1 MMPRW
6 HRASI
11 LGRARSDIGLLV
23 LIGLVV
29 MLATLLTSA
38 VAPLSERTAD
48 RAIAADVRD
57 AGLNGAVVA
66 TIKRPYDEGDQIRDP
81 KAAAALRESAESA
94 QQDMP
99 AGLASVVRP
108 GITTMTSPPM
118 HLLDAGPGRYLRLA
132 YLTGPQKAPAVTYIS
147 GHAPR
152 AGVPAAK
159 ADVEVAVKKFP
170 WPVQV
175 ALSKQAA
182 DALGLAAGDRFEAE
196 DEQHRT
202 ATIVISGV
210 FVAGDPNDNVWAA
223 VPELLH
229 PVIGHS
235 KVLTST
241 STAAIVSSDS
251 LPDLQLAVPFDD
263 LTTRVVFSPRPS
275 LVRWTQTERLTRAIV
290 SLKTSSAR
298 GQGEVSWDSLLDN
311 VLTDSRARVSAAQG
325 QASVLIVGLLA
336 GAMLILVLAADLLVR
351 RRKGSLVLMRER
363 GASLLGIFTEL
374 LVEAVVIALLGSS
387 LGVLV
392 TWLTVGDVGW
402 RWSVPV
408 LVAASLAGPV
418 LATVTAARAADDRRV
433 PANRSARQAAMRVR
447 HVRRLLVEGT
457 VVAVAVLTYVAL
469 RQRGVVGDGDLT
481 ASSAPT
487 WAAIVGGLLLVR
499 LLPPTARLVLARA
512 RRVIGAVPLVVA
524 ARTSRSVGRA
534 LPLLVVA
541 VTVVQLTTAIALAAT
556 EQHGQAAGALQLV
569 GGDAKWETAADRS
582 VAAAATSVSAAP
594 GVRAAAAARV
604 VDGIGV
610 SSGSS
615 AATVRLVVVDSRAY
629 ERVLAASPLPD
640 APQLSRLHQRT
651 SGKVPVL
658 LRGGDR
664 ELREELQIRWEDT
677 PIPLTVVGVAPQVG
691 DTTDPVLIIDRAA
704 FEAAGA
710 TADPGT
716 VWAVGP
722 GAASALKAVAKRAGT
737 VDVLSHVTD
746 DRRSAPLASGL
757 VDLARASSLLL
768 IVFAVLGVALAAAA
782 EAPTRAESLGR
793 LRSLGLGRRDVR
805 RVLLGELV
813 TPVLLGAVVGLVL
826 GIGAALVMF
835 GPMSLELVTGQ
846 TSAPT
851 LVVPWWTAM
860 TVGVLVVTAVLIA
873 RVEAGR
879 VSRTP
884 LATLL
889 RGGDQR

>member
-1 MMPRW
+1 M
-6 HRASI
+6 
-11 LGRARSDIGLLV
+11 
-23 LIGLVV
+23 
-29 MLATLLTSA
+29 A
-38 VAPLSERTAD
+38 VE
-48 RAIAADVRD
+48 
-57 AGLNGAVVA
+57 
-66 TIKRPYDEGDQIRDP
+66 
-81 KAAAALRESAESA
+81 
-94 QQDMP
+94 
-99 AGLASVVRP
+99 
-108 GITTMTSPPM
+108 
-118 HLLDAGPGRYLRLA
+118 
-132 YLTGPQKAPAVTYIS
+132 
-147 GHAPR
+147 
-152 AGVPAAK
+152 
-159 ADVEVAVKKFP
+159 KFP

-202 ATIVISGV
+202 ATIVVSGV

-290 SLKTSSAR
+290 SLKASSAR
-298 GQGEVSWDSLLDN
+298 GQGEVSGQPARQ
-311 VLTDSRARVSAAQG
+311 RAHRQPCAGVGRAGPGVGPDRRAAG
-325 QASVLIVGLLA
+325 GGDVDPGA
-336 GAMLILVLAADLLVR
+336 GGRPAGPSTEGIARADARAGRLVARHLHRAAR
-351 RRKGSLVLMRER
+351 RGGRHRAPRLGAR
-363 GASLLGIFTEL
+363 GARH
-374 LVEAVVIALLGSS
+374 LVA
-387 LGVLV
+387 
-392 TWLTVGDVGW
+392 VGDVGW

-677 PIPLTVVGVAPQVG
+677 PIPLTVVGSP
-691 DTTDPVLIIDRAA
+691 
-704 FEAAGA
+704 
-710 TADPGT
+710 
-716 VWAVGP
+716 
-722 GAASALKAVAKRAGT
+722 
-737 VDVLSHVTD
+737 
-746 DRRSAPLASGL
+746 RRS
-757 VDLARASSLLL
+757 
-768 IVFAVLGVALAAAA
+768 
-782 EAPTRAESLGR
+782 E
-793 LRSLGLGRRDVR
+793 
-805 RVLLGELV
+805 
-813 TPVLLGAVVGLVL
+813 TPR
-826 GIGAALVMF
+826 I
-835 GPMSLELVTGQ
+835 
-846 TSAPT
+846 
-851 LVVPWWTAM
+851 
-860 TVGVLVVTAVLIA
+860 
-873 RVEAGR
+873 RC
-879 VSRTP
+879 
-884 LATLL
+884 
-889 RGGDQR
+889 